1 MKRRPST
8 DVQLD
13 HAWFVSEGVFAAAT
27 EQTLYLDVL
36 DLLPASADAARKAV
50 TYARDGGE
58 VSLQG
63 ASLMPETRYE
73 DYGDPAETT
82 TPSIPFAP
90 IAKASRSSGLKKLV
104 WQADGEL
111 RRVPAVLKGIGRD
124 LRDAARKGSVPAS
137 VVPGAFLAGIVT
149 TLLVGWVF

>member
-1 MKRRPST
+1 MKQRPAT
-8 DVQLD
+8 DVHLD

-27 EQTLYLDVL
+27 EQTQYLDVL
-36 DLLPASADAARKAV
+36 DLLPANADAARKAV

-63 ASLMPETRYE
+63 ASLMPELRDE
-73 DYGDPAETT
+73 DYGEPTT
-82 TPSIPFAP
+82 GHALAP
-90 IAKASRSSGLKKLV
+90 IAKTRRGGGLGQLV

-111 RRVPAVLKGIGRD
+111 RRVPAVLRGIGRD

-149 TLLVGWVF
+149 TLLVGWVL

>member
-1 MKRRPST
+1 MKPRPAT
-8 DVQLD
+8 DVHLD

-27 EQTLYLDVL
+27 EQTQYLDVL

-50 TYARDGGE
+50 TYARDGRE

-63 ASLMPETRYE
+63 ASLMPETRDE
-73 DYGDPAETT
+73 DYGDPAPT
-82 TPSIPFAP
+82 SAFAP
-90 IAKASRSSGLKKLV
+90 ITTGRSGGLKRLV
-104 WQADGEL
+104 WQADAEL
-111 RRVPAVLKGIGRD
+111 RRVPAVLRGIARD

-149 TLLVGWVF
+149 TLLVGWVL